1 MTTSIRKSQFYLGAL
16 VLMLFMALTRSH
28 HFSTP
33 IALPD
38 ASLAI
43 FFFAGLWFSRASLFI
58 VLMLLAVLIDYVAIT
73 HFGVSDFCIS
83 KAYVFLLPTYS
94 CMWLA
99 GKWCQKYEPLQ
110 LNNFAIQ
117 LTLMSLATTTAFII
131 SNGSFYLWSGRY
143 PDNNWDQY
151 FERVFMYYPPYLS
164 STFIYVVTILTV
176 VKLIKLHPALNNAD
190 KTI

>member
-1 MTTSIRKSQFYLGAL
+1 MSTNPRMSQFYFGSLAL
-16 VLMLFMALTRSH
+16 ILFMLLTRSH
-28 HFSTP
+28 HFSTT

-38 ASLAI
+38 ASLAV
-43 FFFAGLWFSRASLFI
+43 FFFAGLWFSRISLF
-58 VLMLLAVLIDYVAIT
+58 VALLALAVLIDYVAIT

-83 KAYVFLLPTYS
+83 QAYIFLLPTYS
-94 CMWLA
+94 CMWLT
-99 GKWCQKYEPLQ
+99 GKWCQKYEALQ
-110 LNNFAIQ
+110 LKNFAVQI
-117 LTLMSLATTTAFII
+117 TLMSLATTAAFII

-176 VKLIKLHPALNNAD
+176 VKLIKLHPALNHAN
-190 KTI
+190 KIV